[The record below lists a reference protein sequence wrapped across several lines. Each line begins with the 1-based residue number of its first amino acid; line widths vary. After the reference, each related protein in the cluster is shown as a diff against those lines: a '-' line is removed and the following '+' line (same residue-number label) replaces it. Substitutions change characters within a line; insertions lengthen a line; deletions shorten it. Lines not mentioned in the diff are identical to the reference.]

1 MLCIWITSDDL
12 QKLRSLVL
20 DKEFY
25 KINLASG
32 ICVSSAGLHKP
43 SQKQEIGQSA
53 ALISGGENVLNIAYY
68 GSQKLHN
75 TSVG

>member
-1 MLCIWITSDDL
+1 MLCIWITSYDL
-12 QKLRSLVL
+12 EKHRSVVL
-20 DKEFY
+20 DKEYY
-25 KINLASG
+25 KINLTLG

-53 ALISGGENVLNIAYY
+53 ALISGGQNVLKIAYY

-75 TSVG
+75 TTAG